1 MFLKTTTD
9 MNAQILY
16 VTFDRR
22 GAYYMYTLYL
32 LTTAQI
38 LISDKEDAGY
48 MVLESILFILH

>member
-1 MFLKTTTD
+1 

-32 LTTAQI
+32 LTTAKI